1 MANILTIQMQSKLGQ
16 IEENLKKVKSF
27 LSSYRNQPLDLVV
40 LPEFFATS
48 IDYLKPEI
56 DENGGYVLD
65 EVRALASEYNTNFIA
80 GSVVRQ
86 KTDGRYYN
94 SSFAIDRRGNILKV
108 YDKIHLFNYFGG
120 AEGSSITA
128 GNEIC
133 TVDFDFAKTG
143 MGICFDIR
151 YPMLF
156 NEFLKQQVQL
166 IVLPTAWIFPSIMIS
181 DPEQRKSLEDIWQS
195 MAKTRAYDNEAFFVV
210 CNQTGDVGHD
220 MEGLGNSMVISP
232 YGKII
237 SLSDTKEQAMLTSI
251 DISEA
256 RKCKQEFPKA
266 NLL

>member
-1 MANILTIQMQSKLGQ
+1 MANILTIQMQSKPGQ
-16 IEENLKKVKSF
+16 IDANLNKVKSL
-27 LSSYRNQPLDLVV
+27 LSSYRNQSLDLVV
-40 LPEFFATS
+40 VPEFFATS

-56 DENGGYVLD
+56 DEKGGYVID
-65 EVRALASEYNTNFIA
+65 EIRELARDYNTNFIA

-86 KTDGRYYN
+86 KHDGRYYN
-94 SSFAIDRRGNILKV
+94 SSFAIDRQGNILKV
-108 YDKIHLFNYFGG
+108 YDKIHLFNYCGG
-120 AEGSSITA
+120 AEGSRITA

-143 MGICFDIR
+143 MAICFDIR
-151 YPMLF
+151 YPQLF

-166 IVLPTAWIFPSIMIS
+166 MVLPTAWIFPSFILS
-181 DPEQRKSLEDIWQS
+181 DDEQRKNLEDIWRS

-237 SLSDTKEQAMLTSI
+237 SISENKEQAMLTSI
-251 DISEA
+251 DIREA
-256 RKCKQEFPKA
+256 RRCQQEFPKA